1 MVAFYTTAGLKLGAA
16 VGAAVFTAI
25 VTIIYRWLRPYLEIK
40 MKGPVAAY
48 IIAVSLMLTMAV
60 SLSGDQSLVFGFCF
74 TVIAGA
80 LAFYISDIY
89 VARNQFITKT
99 YSNRLIGF
107 RLYYIGQFLLAFS
120 IGLS

>member
-1 MVAFYTTAGLKLGAA
+1 MVAFYTTAGLKFVTA
-16 VGAAVFTAI
+16 VGASVFTAI
-25 VTIIYRWLRPYLEIK
+25 GIIIYRWHRPYLELR

-48 IIAVSLMLTMAV
+48 IIVISLMLSMAV
-60 SLSGDQSLVFGFCF
+60 SLSGDQSLALGFRF

-80 LAFYISDIY
+80 LAFYISGIF

-99 YSNRLIGF
+99 YLNRLIGLP
-107 RLYYIGQFLLAFS
+107 LYYTGQFLFAFS